1 MVHTGAKFITL
12 VFLIPGSDE
21 LSQPQSHK
29 HIIGNKYS
37 FKKSELNILNYLIL
51 YSLQCTSPQKW
62 KDLTH
67 LADRHILWFF
77 LQSDLGLW
85 QWEDLNFCS
94 KISTMHHFL
103 WSRFLKK
110 KYFILI
116 VYEESQF
123 YMEVVKQNTVSP
135 KNSCWHLS
143 EKENSS
149 AGEMKCEVYAG
160 KWNNLRVKGHLLTSE
175 KRQLERQF

>member
-62 KDLTH
+62 KDFSSGRQTH
-67 LADRHILWFF
+67 TVIFPSVWFRALAVARLEF
-77 LQSDLGLW
+77 LFKNIYNASFSLV
-85 QWEDLNFCS
+85 
-94 KISTMHHFL
+94 KI
-103 WSRFLKK
+103 
-110 KYFILI
+110 
-116 VYEESQF
+116 
-123 YMEVVKQNTVSP
+123 
-135 KNSCWHLS
+135 S
-143 EKENSS
+143 EKEVFHTDCIWRKSILYGSS
-149 AGEMKCEVYAG
+149 EAKHSLTQKLLLAFVRERKQQCWWNEVWSLCWEME
-160 KWNNLRVKGHLLTSE
+160 
-175 KRQLERQF
+175 